1 MSATKPDGVEAS
13 RSREAGF
20 DLARRN
26 PRHPR
31 VDQLKRGDVVV
42 VALAGDY
49 GKPRPA
55 LVIQSDLFNETH
67 ASVTVVPL
75 TSTLVDAPIFRLTVE
90 PSPAN
95 GLRSLSQLMIDKV
108 TTVSRTRIAQS
119 IGRLEDD
126 LLLRVSRAL
135 ALWVGIAA

>member
-1 MSATKPDGVEAS
+1 
-13 RSREAGF
+13 
-20 DLARRN
+20 
-26 PRHPR
+26 

-55 LVIQSDLFNETH
+55 LVVQSDLFNETH
-67 ASVTVVPL
+67 ASVTVVPV

-95 GLRSLSQLMIDKV
+95 GLGHCPSS
-108 TTVSRTRIAQS
+108 
-119 IGRLEDD
+119 
-126 LLLRVSRAL
+126 
-135 ALWVGIAA
+135 